1 MDIQSILKSTRGP
14 EWRPV
19 GEPTEETKQVQNPI
33 TGVTQTVGTGEYV
46 LTITDGKITRP
57 IKLKMLSAA
66 VPGHPA
72 GAGTTDA
79 DAAYSSGS
87 AADWALLDAGADSPS
102 RSADAVTWTQQFT
115 STNGGV
121 TTRYGTN
128 SKTGKVELIPGAPSE
143 TAPGKATPTPLTD
156 YVEVK
161 GPDGSVIALADPKD
175 PTNRIPVPAG
185 ASSTKPSIVNGA
197 GGAIY
202 SWDGTN
208 LTLKQAGTAPDV
220 KPIEG
225 QTRPNVAGGYS
236 IQEVFRGGNWVTD
249 PSVTPKPFD
258 PSLSGKAKE
267 NDTRPN
273 TDNKGQKIQEIF
285 KGGSWVTDTSV
296 APQPFGTQAPVTL
309 NTGTAP
315 FIVQQDPTTG
325 KTTNLPNP
333 NTTDIAARVGQLQQ
347 TARAK
352 SDELKQQVASG
363 AKTAEQAAAEF
374 DAFWSTTI
382 DPQSQQLNQAQQQST
397 YDAQQK
403 QREQARLEESQRN
416 SNLSTAQAAGQN
428 AVSNATNFGP
438 GVQQVGP
445 GYGAAMSNIMSS
457 FASGKA
463 PAAIDGNSLTWQAP
477 DMNDLAT
484 KATAAALAHISP
496 TAAQIAGRPMP
507 QIPQGLDVA
516 GALNKSTYA
525 PKTTIAPDGTITVD
539 HQPQPPAP
547 IVPTGPTSPQFMF
560 GAGPGAV
567 YTPPAYSPPF

>member
-1 MDIQSILKSTRGP
+1 MQTTPQQQAVLDQFGKGWRLISIVPPTDPLK
-14 EWRPV
+14 
-19 GEPTEETKQVQNPI
+19 N
-33 TGVTQTVGTGEYV
+33 Y
-46 LTITDGKITRP
+46 
-57 IKLKMLSAA
+57 
-66 VPGHPA
+66 PA
-72 GAGTTDA
+72 GSEQWNVVNGEGKPAPMIVQSGNATPGAYPGPWAPGTN
-79 DAAYSSGS
+79 
-87 AADWALLDAGADSPS
+87 DAGPYVDPAAPASYTVVESPAGLVPTPTAS
-102 RSADAVTWTQQFT
+102 SQNAVTWTQQFT

-128 SKTGKVELIPGAPSE
+128 SKTGKVELIPGAPTE
-143 TAPGKATPTPLTD
+143 NKAPTP
-156 YVEVK
+156 
-161 GPDGSVIALADPKD
+161 ADQLEPIKD
-175 PTNRIPVPAG
+175 PNTGKVVKLRDPATGTIIDLPDG

-208 LTLKQAGTAPDV
+208 LVLKQAGTAPDV
-220 KPIEG
+220 KPTEG

-273 TDNKGQKIQEIF
+273 TDSKGQKIQEIF

-296 APQPFGTQAPVTL
+296 APQPFGAQAPVTL

-333 NTTDIAARVGQLQQ
+333 NTTDVAARVGQLQQ
-347 TARAK
+347 AAASKR
-352 SDELKQQVASG
+352 DELQAQVASG
-363 AKTAEQAAAEF
+363 AKTKEAAAAEF

-382 DPQSQQLNQAQQQST
+382 DPQSQQLQRASQQADF
-397 YDAQQK
+397 DAQQK
-403 QREQARLEESQRN
+403 QREQGRLEDAQRN
-416 SNLSTAQAAGQN
+416 ANFSTAQAAGQN
-428 AVSNATNFGP
+428 AVSNATNFGA
-438 GVQQVGP
+438 GIEQVGP
-445 GYGAAMSNIMSS
+445 GYGDALSNILGSYS
-457 FASGKA
+457 SGKA
-463 PAAIDGNSLTWQAP
+463 PGPIDGNSLTWQAP
-477 DMNDLAT
+477 DMNDIAT
-484 KATAAALAHISP
+484 RATAAALAHISP

-525 PKTTIAPDGTITVD
+525 PKTTISPDGTVTID
-539 HQPQPPAP
+539 HSGGQTPPV
-547 IVPTGPTSPQFMF
+547 VPSGPTSLQFMF

-567 YTPPAYSPPF
+567 YTPPAYSPPQF